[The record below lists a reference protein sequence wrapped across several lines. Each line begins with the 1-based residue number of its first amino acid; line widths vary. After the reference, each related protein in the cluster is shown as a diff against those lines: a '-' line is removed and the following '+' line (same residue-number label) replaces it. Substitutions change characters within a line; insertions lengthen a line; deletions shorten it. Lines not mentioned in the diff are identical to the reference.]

1 MTTDVIRTVTGD
13 IAPEA
18 MGWTLAHEHLISDL
32 GCYWRPQDD
41 EALAFERLSFATLTR
56 VRRSPWAN
64 RDNLLLDDLAAA
76 AAELDAFRAA
86 GGGTVIEVTSRGIG
100 RDPVALQLL
109 SRRTGV
115 HIVAG
120 AGYYVGI
127 SHPPGL
133 LRRGVEDVADEIVR
147 DLTVGIGDTGIR
159 AGVIGEV
166 GAGTSPMG
174 ASERLVL
181 EAAAI
186 AQRRTGAAIVA
197 HPAPGADS
205 LWEVATV
212 LRDAGARMDK
222 VVMSHVDERLRDD
235 VDAFRRLA
243 DLGCRFGFDTFG
255 REQYFPARRK
265 QHPSDA
271 ERVAAIVSLTAAGMG
286 DRILLAQ
293 DICLKMELESFAGAG
308 YVRIVRET
316 VERLRHGGV
325 AEADVERMLAGT
337 PAAVFALDGPEAHPA
352 AGGGA

>member
-1 MTTDVIRTVTGD
+1 MPPGVIRTVTGD
-13 IAPEA
+13 IEPSTL
-18 MGWTLAHEHLISDL
+18 GWTLAHEHLISDL

-41 EALAFERLSFATLTR
+41 EDLAFERLTFATLPR

-76 AAELDAFRAA
+76 AAELEAFRAA
-86 GGGTVIEVTSRGIG
+86 GGRAVIEVTSRGIG

-109 SRRTGV
+109 ARRTGI

-147 DLTVGIGDTGIR
+147 DLTTGIGDTGIR

-166 GAGTSPMG
+166 GAGTFPM
-174 ASERLVL
+174 APTEQLVL
-181 EAAAI
+181 QASAR
-186 AQRRTGAAIVA
+186 AQQRTGAAIVA
-197 HPAPGADS
+197 HPAPGPDS
-205 LWEVATV
+205 LWEVASV

-222 VVMSHVDERLRDD
+222 VVMSHVDERLRGD
-235 VDAFRRLA
+235 VAAFRRLA

-255 REQYFPARRK
+255 REQYFPARQR

-271 ERVAAIVSLTAAGMG
+271 DRVAAIVALVTAGMG

-293 DICLKMELESFAGAG
+293 DICLKMELESFAGTG
-308 YVRIVRET
+308 YGRIVRET
-316 VERLRHGGV
+316 VERLRHAGV
-325 AEADVERMLAGT
+325 AAEDLERMLAGT
-337 PAAVFALDGPEAHPA
+337 PASVFALDGPEAHSA
-352 AGGGA
+352 VGGDA